1 VTPASD
7 DPELRAAFEWAAG
20 GPGRLVGVRRR
31 PSAYRTSSPI
41 EEVDAEL
48 ADGTTVPLILK
59 VLGRA
64 ALTDAA
70 RRAKPEF
77 LDDPAR
83 EVEVYRSVLP
93 SAPPGPPICY
103 GAVADAVA
111 GRYWVLLE
119 RVAGRE
125 LYQVGEFDL
134 WEAAAR
140 WLARLQARFANRPE
154 PAARLLV
161 HDADHYRAW
170 ARRAAAFAPPAARAR
185 IERLAGRYQRTV
197 ERLMALPPTVLHGEF
212 YASNVLVCDTPAG
225 VRVCPVDWELAG
237 WGPGPIDLA
246 ALTAGTWAD
255 DDRQALAGAYH
266 DELVRL
272 GAAAGSLDDLLAG
285 LDWCR
290 LHQAVR
296 WVGWSADWA
305 PPAGHAHDWAG
316 EAIALADR
324 LGL

>member
-1 VTPASD
+1 MMPD
-7 DPELRAAFEWAAG
+7 DPELRAALQRAAG

-41 EEVDAEL
+41 EEVDAER

-64 ALTDAA
+64 ALNDDA

-83 EVEVYRSVLP
+83 EVEVYQTVLP
-93 SAPPGPPICY
+93 AAPPGPPLCY
-103 GAVADAVA
+103 GATADPG
-111 GRYWVLLE
+111 GRCWVLLE

-125 LYQVGEFDL
+125 LYQVGEFEL
-134 WEAAAR
+134 WQAAAR
-140 WLARLQARFANRPE
+140 WLARLHARFADRPGP
-154 PAARLLV
+154 PADRLVV
-161 HDADHYRAW
+161 HDGDHYRTW
-170 ARRAAAFAPPAARAR
+170 AKRAAAFAPRMERLVGRYERAV
-185 IERLAGRYQRTV
+185 ERLA
-197 ERLMALPPTVLHGEF
+197 ALPPTVLHGEF
-212 YASNVLVCDTPAG
+212 YASNVLVSDAPAG

-246 ALTAGTWAD
+246 ALTAGKWAD
-255 DDRQALAGAYH
+255 ADRRALASAYH
-266 DELVRL
+266 EELVRL
-272 GAAAGSLDDLLAG
+272 GAAGGSLGELLDA
-285 LDWCR
+285 LDWSR

-296 WVGWSADWA
+296 WVGWSTDWA
-305 PPAGHAHDWAG
+305 PPAGHAHDWPG
-316 EAIALADR
+316 EALALADR

>member
-1 VTPASD
+1 MTPD
-7 DPELRAAFEWAAG
+7 DPELRLALERAAG

-41 EEVDAEL
+41 EELDVQR

-70 RRAKPEF
+70 RKAKPAF

-83 EVEVYRSVLP
+83 EVEVYQSMLP
-93 SAPPGPPICY
+93 AAPPGPPKCY
-103 GAVADAVA
+103 GAGAAD
-111 GRYWVLLE
+111 RCWVLLE

-125 LYQVGEFDL
+125 LYQVGEFEL

-140 WLARLQARFANRPE
+140 WLARLHATFAGRPG
-154 PAARLLV
+154 PPVGRLVV
-161 HDADHYRAW
+161 HDPDYFRAW
-170 ARRAAAFAPPAARAR
+170 ARRAAVFVPQMRRLSERYERAV
-185 IERLAGRYQRTV
+185 ERLAAV
-197 ERLMALPPTVLHGEF
+197 PPTVLHGEF
-212 YASNVLVCDTPAG
+212 YASNVLVCDTPVG

-246 ALTAGTWAD
+246 ALTAGKWTDAE
-255 DDRQALAGAYH
+255 RRALAAAYH
-266 DELVRL
+266 DEL
-272 GAAAGSLDDLLAG
+272 GAGSFDSLLEA
-285 LDWCR
+285 LEWCR

-305 PPAGHAHDWAG
+305 PPAGHAHDWVC
-316 EAIALADR
+316 EALELADR
-324 LGL
+324 LGVG